1 VKGGE
6 KMEGSSLASYVSDA
20 MSAITTLFTFITTN
34 AALAAIAIGFPVVRV
49 GAGALKRLIRV

>member
-1 VKGGE
+1 
-6 KMEGSSLASYVSDA
+6 MEGSSLASYVGDS
-20 MSAITTLFTFITTN
+20 MTAITTLFNFITTN